1 MKRTLNNYYELMKNE
16 ITKKEDF
23 MIDFMKDILENNKDF
38 LDTLLYPIYYV
49 KDETYTIY
57 NDLIRIF
64 YNDKDFFE
72 IRVNDIAKINK
83 DYLYEFIK
91 TKITR
96 YVLNDNNPYAKDND
110 FVVSIENALDLRDRK
125 LQYIEFYIEIWDEI
139 IPDTEKELIKN
150 ALYESGINEYEK
162 EFKYIILNAIEDETL
177 DMEYVPNQLLED
189 KIFIKILKEKGYE
202 I

>member
-23 MIDFMKDILENNKDF
+23 MIDFIKDILENNKDF

-72 IRVNDIAKINK
+72 IRVNDIAKISK
-83 DYLYEFIK
+83 DYLYEFMK

-125 LQYIEFYIEIWDEI
+125 LQYIEFYIEIWDEL

-177 DMEYVPNQLLED
+177 DIEYVPNQLLED